1 MTCPVTGALCACTI
15 GCAAIHRPIDLNA
28 KRVVDEYAA
37 KQEAFEPRPL
47 GRSVG
52 FNATC
57 INCGEYF
64 NAALQHMCKAR
75 VPANPD
81 IEEKTGDVRESGQVY
96 DTTALKMVANFDED
110 GNPDGADLYIDGRP
124 VRIIKTYQNV
134 GTSEQ
139 VPTNGNAPGEGGWYS
154 RFNPQP
160 IEIIEKWNLDHHRA
174 SIIQYL
180 VRSDAKGGVED
191 LKKARW
197 YLDRLIEQEEKR
209 AVS

>member
-1 MTCPVTGALCACTI
+1 MKLGSNHEGTLPENIDKIRAELMAL
-15 GCAAIHRPIDLNA
+15 RDMPPP
-28 KRVVDEYAA
+28 K
-37 KQEAFEPRPL
+37 
-47 GRSVG
+47 
-52 FNATC
+52 
-57 INCGEYF
+57 
-64 NAALQHMCKAR
+64 
-75 VPANPD
+75 
-81 IEEKTGDVRESGQVY
+81 
-96 DTTALKMVANFDED
+96 
-110 GNPDGADLYIDGRP
+110 
-124 VRIIKTYQNV
+124 
-134 GTSEQ
+134 
-139 VPTNGNAPGEGGWYS
+139 APGEGGWYS